1 MSADEMLIF
10 ERSGTFKR
18 RNTSFKLQEPEL
30 ELEDNMKNVENSSK
44 SLKRLHIPMEEA
56 QQRKMK
62 IFREDSFS
70 IGSIAQ

>member
-1 MSADEMLIF
+1 MNADEMFIF

-44 SLKRLHIPMEEA
+44 SLKRLHTSEEES
-56 QQRKMK
+56 QQRKIIK
-62 IFREDSFS
+62 ITKQDS
-70 IGSIAQ
+70 

>member
-1 MSADEMLIF
+1 MSVDEMLIF

-44 SLKRLHIPMEEA
+44 SLKRLHTSEEEA
-56 QQRKMK
+56 QQRKMIK
-62 IFREDSFS
+62 ITKQDS
-70 IGSIAQ
+70 